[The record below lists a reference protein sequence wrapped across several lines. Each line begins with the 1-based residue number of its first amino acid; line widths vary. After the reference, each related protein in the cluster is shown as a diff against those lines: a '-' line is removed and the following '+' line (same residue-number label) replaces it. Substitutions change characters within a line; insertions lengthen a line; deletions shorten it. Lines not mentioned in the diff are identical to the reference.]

1 MKKIAF
7 LATVSMFAFAGVAL
21 ADKGGTPNANGNGNG
36 NCFGQGRS
44 GYATGPQPLG
54 SVGSIVSERAQTPGT
69 DGYPNQNV
77 EQNQQYK
84 AACSP
89 S

>member
-7 LATVSMFAFAGVAL
+7 LATASMFAFAGVAL

-36 NCFGQGRS
+36 SCFGQGRS
-44 GYATGPQPLG
+44 GYASGPQPLG
-54 SVGSIVSERAQTPGT
+54 SVGSIVSDRAQTPAA
-69 DGYPNQNV
+69 GYPNENV
-77 EQNQQYK
+77 ADNAAYK
-84 AACSP
+84 AACNP